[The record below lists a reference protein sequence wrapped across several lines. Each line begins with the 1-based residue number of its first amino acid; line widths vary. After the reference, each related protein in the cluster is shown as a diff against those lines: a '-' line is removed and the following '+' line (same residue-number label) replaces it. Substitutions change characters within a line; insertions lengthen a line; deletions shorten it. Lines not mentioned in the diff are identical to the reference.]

1 MINQNNSEFFG
12 KIPIEDIFYLYAM
25 KIVNRLFPK
34 NIPNSYVVYFFNFIH
49 IVGTFLI
56 YFGIFFP
63 PYFMKLYLIYL
74 FFILISY
81 FFLNNNCFMTI
92 LSNYIGNEN
101 SSFIFIRHQ
110 TASLVI
116 FLRIAIAIHNLHN
129 PKYSLYNLFLESLK
143 LLNTQKKLIYNLF
156 IIGLILTIFLCV
168 LSYFIQNYIK
178 KQQKNKKEKNITL

>member
-1 MINQNNSEFFG
+1 MEDQSNSEIFG

-49 IVGTFLI
+49 IIGTFLI

-116 FLRIAIAIHNLHN
+116 FMRIAIAIHNLHN
-129 PKYSLYNLFLESLK
+129 PQYSLYNLFLESLK
-143 LLNTQKKLIYNLF
+143 LLNTQKKIIYNF
-156 IIGLILTIFLCV
+156 FVIGLILTIFLCV
-168 LSYFIQNYIK
+168 VSYFIKSYIK
-178 KQQKNKKEKNITL
+178 KQKKSKKQKNITL

>member
-1 MINQNNSEFFG
+1 
-12 KIPIEDIFYLYAM
+12 
-25 KIVNRLFPK
+25 
-34 NIPNSYVVYFFNFIH
+34 
-49 IVGTFLI
+49 
-56 YFGIFFP
+56 
-63 PYFMKLYLIYL
+63 
-74 FFILISY
+74 
-81 FFLNNNCFMTI
+81 MTI